1 MNKFSRILT
10 IFVTVLC
17 VAFMSVAA
25 VSVAARTD
33 WKTAATKTYPKS
45 RIAEQ
50 QQILQ
55 KLDES
60 IADFSAQQKTLLAA
74 IDADVKALR
83 DPATGREVEL
93 EKQLAQF
100 ELQAQQIAKQIEEE
114 ARKADTKLETLAL
127 RRDDVSRL
135 QNQFDEFV
143 SQKQAAEAESKRLR
157 DLLFQ
162 ARGVLERVQRRRQL
176 LESQNQTPP
185 DGAYEKDPS
194 PADRGSQ

>member
-1 MNKFSRILT
+1 MQKFSRILT

-25 VSVAARTD
+25 VSTAARTD
-33 WKTAATKTYPKS
+33 WKTVATKTYPKS

-50 QQILQ
+50 QQALQ
-55 KLDES
+55 KLDEG
-60 IADFSAQQKTLLAA
+60 IADVNTQQKALVAA
-74 IDADVKALR
+74 IEADVKALR
-83 DPATGREVEL
+83 DPTTGREVEIEQHLVQL
-93 EKQLAQF
+93 ET
-100 ELQAQQIAKQIEEE
+100 QAQQIAKQIEDQ
-114 ARKADTKLETLAL
+114 ARKADVKLETLAL

-162 ARGVLERVQRRRQL
+162 ARGVLDRVQRRRQL
-176 LESQNQTPP
+176 LESQS
-185 DGAYEKDPS
+185 GAQAAPEKD
-194 PADRGSQ
+194 DYN

>member
-10 IFVTVLC
+10 IFVTFLC

-33 WKTAATKTYPKS
+33 WKLAAQKTYPKAT
-45 RIAEQ
+45 ITEQ
-50 QQILQ
+50 QQKLQ

-60 IADFSAQQKTLLAA
+60 IAAVNAEQKTVLAA

-83 DPATGREVEL
+83 DPMTGREVEL
-93 EKQLAQF
+93 EKQLAQL
-100 ELQAQQIAKQIEEE
+100 EAQAQQVAKQIEEQ
-114 ARKADTKLETLAL
+114 ARKADAKLETLAL

-162 ARGVLERVQRRRQL
+162 ARGVLERVERRRQL
-176 LESQNQTPP
+176 LESQS
-185 DGAYEKDPS
+185 GGYEK
-194 PADRGSQ
+194 